1 MGGWEHTRSGRH
13 GRPARR
19 RALLLLLA
27 LGVAAG
33 MGFLCVPGG
42 GSAQDARGA
51 EGPVRVYAGHGVHRV
66 HGPSGERA
74 ACASPYEAP
83 GCSPLSHVTPAV
95 PPAPQPAVTAA
106 RPGPA
111 PGALAAATGPVRP
124 PGTLA
129 RAPDL
134 YALQVLRT

>member
-19 RALLLLLA
+19 RVLLLLLA

-33 MGFLCVPGG
+33 MGFLCV
-42 GSAQDARGA
+42 RGA
-51 EGPVRVYAGHGVHRV
+51 AAGQGAGAAERPVRAHAA
-66 HGPSGERA
+66 HGPAHA
-74 ACASPYEAP
+74 ACVSPYELP

-95 PPAPQPAVTAA
+95 LPAPPPAVTAA

-111 PGALAAATGPVRP
+111 PRALPAATGPVRP

-134 YALQVLRT
+134 HALQVLRT

>member
-33 MGFLCVPGG
+33 MGFLCVRGG
-42 GSAQDARGA
+42 AAARGA
-51 EGPVRVYAGHGVHRV
+51 AGPEGPVRVYVAHGA

-74 ACASPYEAP
+74 ACVSPYEPP

-95 PPAPQPAVTAA
+95 LPAPPPALPAA

-111 PGALAAATGPVRP
+111 PRALAAATGPVRP

>member
-19 RALLLLLA
+19 GVLLLLLA

-33 MGFLCVPGG
+33 MGFLC
-42 GSAQDARGA
+42 ARGGADAPAARTA
-51 EGPVRVYAGHGVHRV
+51 EGPVRAYAAHGS
-66 HGPSGERA
+66 HGAHA
-74 ACASPYEAP
+74 ACAAPHELP

-95 PPAPQPAVTAA
+95 LPAPPPAVTAA

-111 PGALAAATGPVRP
+111 PGALPAATGPVRP

-134 YALQVLRT
+134 HALQVLRT

>member
-42 GSAQDARGA
+42 GSAQGAGGA
-51 EGPVRVYAGHGVHRV
+51 EGPVRVYAVQGGHDA
-66 HGPSGERA
+66 SGERA

-111 PGALAAATGPVRP
+111 SGVLAAATGPVRP